1 MKILVTGGSGFIGS
15 ALIRFLIS
23 ETNASVVNVDALT
36 YAAVPGALD
45 VVETD
50 SRYKFEK
57 VNICDGISL
66 GAVFAKHSPD
76 TVIHLAAESHV
87 DRSIDNPAAFVE
99 TNVLGTCRLLE
110 VALLYWRSL
119 ESNSREKFKFHHVST
134 DEVYGSLDAYG
145 AFTENSSYNPN
156 SPYSASKA
164 SSDHFVR
171 AWNTTYGLPVTIS
184 NCSNNY
190 GIYQFP
196 EKLIPLMI
204 INGILWKPLPIYGKG
219 ENIRDWLFVED
230 HARAIWSI
238 INQGNIGETYNVGG
252 GAEMSNL
259 TVVSMI
265 CDILDDILP
274 DPKNHSRRELIT
286 FVKDRPGHDFRYAI
300 DSTKICGQTDWLAQ
314 ESFQTGL
321 RKTVS
326 WFIENKKWWQLVQEG
341 TYDGGRLGL
350 GPKTKVN

>member
-1 MKILVTGGSGFIGS
+1 MIL
-15 ALIRFLIS
+15 L
-23 ETNASVVNVDALT
+23 NAFKNLW
-36 YAAVPGALD
+36 
-45 VVETD
+45 
-50 SRYKFEK
+50 K
-57 VNICDGISL
+57 
-66 GAVFAKHSPD
+66 
-76 TVIHLAAESHV
+76 
-87 DRSIDNPAAFVE
+87 DNWKKKLF
-99 TNVLGTCRLLE
+99 
-110 VALLYWRSL
+110 Y
-119 ESNSREKFKFHHVST
+119 HIST
-134 DEVYGSLDAYG
+134 DEVYGSLG
-145 AFTENSSYNPN
+145 ETGLFEETTPYNPN

-171 AWNTTYGLPVTIS
+171 AWHTTYDLPVTIS

-219 ENIRDWLFVED
+219 ENIRDWLFVDD

-238 INQGNIGETYNVGG
+238 IDQGTTGETYNVGG

-259 TVVSMI
+259 TVVNMI
-265 CDILDDILP
+265 CDILDGLLP
-274 DPKNHSRRELIT
+274 DLKNRSRNELIT

-300 DSTKICGQTDWLAQ
+300 DSTKICNQTDWLPQ
-314 ESFQTGL
+314 ESFETGL
-321 RKTVS
+321 RQTVR

-350 GPKTKVN
+350 NTKIN

>member
-45 VVETD
+45 SVEND
-50 SRYKFEK
+50 RRYQFEE
-57 VNICDGISL
+57 VNICDGITL
-66 GAVFAKHSPD
+66 HNIFAKHSPNR
-76 TVIHLAAESHV
+76 VIHLAAETHV
-87 DRSIDNPAAFVE
+87 DRSIDSPAAFVE
-99 TNVLGTCRLLE
+99 TNVLGTCTLLE
-110 VALLYWRSL
+110 VVLKYWRSL
-119 ESNSREKFKFHHVST
+119 NGNSRENFKFHHVST
-134 DEVYGSLDAYG
+134 DEVYGSLETSG
-145 AFTENSSYNPN
+145 MFTEDSPYNPN

-171 AWNTTYGLPVTIS
+171 AWHTTYDLPVTIS

-219 ENIRDWLFVED
+219 ENIRDWLFVDD

-238 INQGNIGETYNVGG
+238 IDQGTTGETYNVGG

-259 TVVSMI
+259 TVVNMI
-265 CDILDDILP
+265 CEILDGLLP
-274 DPKNHSRRELIT
+274 DLKNRSRNELIT

-300 DSTKICGQTDWLAQ
+300 DSTKICNQTDWSPQ
-314 ESFQTGL
+314 ESFETGL
-321 RKTVS
+321 RQTVR

-350 GPKTKVN
+350 NTKIN

>member
-45 VVETD
+45 SVEND
-50 SRYKFEK
+50 RRYQFEE
-57 VNICDGISL
+57 VNICDGITL
-66 GAVFAKHSPD
+66 HNIFAKHSPD
-76 TVIHLAAESHV
+76 TVIHLAAETHV
-87 DRSIDNPAAFVE
+87 DRSIDSPAAFVE
-99 TNVLGTCRLLE
+99 TNVLGTCTLLE
-110 VALLYWRSL
+110 VVLKYWRSL
-119 ESNSREKFKFHHVST
+119 NGNSRENFKFHHVST
-134 DEVYGSLDAYG
+134 DEVYGSLETSG
-145 AFTENSSYNPN
+145 MFTEDSPYNPN

-171 AWNTTYGLPVTIS
+171 AWHTTYDLPVTIS

-219 ENIRDWLFVED
+219 ENIRDLLFVDD

-238 INQGNIGETYNVGG
+238 IDQGTIGETNNVGG

-259 TVVSMI
+259 TVVNMI
-265 CDILDDILP
+265 CDILDGLLP
-274 DPKNHSRRELIT
+274 DLKNRSRNELIT

-300 DSTKICGQTDWLAQ
+300 DSTKICNQTDWSPQ
-314 ESFQTGL
+314 ESFETGL
-321 RKTVS
+321 RQTVR

-350 GPKTKVN
+350 NTKIN